1 MLNKEPNDK
10 VEKHDIFKEYS
21 QKIKSKSDKE
31 FWNKV
36 LEIEKEKLYYF
47 MLAYPQKIVTV
58 KTGEKDAE
66 KQFLGYKFSDRRG
79 SEGIHA
85 IQRGKSIDE
94 CTHLFDMNT
103 FDNPQKA
110 STYIYRAFNGDTT
123 SEIDDSLKDN
133 ISRVN
138 LLDMLTF
145 DRVDFEKVI
154 NVKAKKKIK
163 IESKYPIVTLDYVC
177 KEIFAGGDL
186 PKDAWCKDA
195 TTKFNIPIYSNGI
208 EEKALYGYTNIARV
222 NENALSISARGTI
235 GYSALRRAPF
245 YPIVR
250 LIIAIPNPNIIN
262 LRYLYEISK
271 YLNFTKSGK
280 TTPQLTVPMVKPTKL
295 PLPPLDIQQKIVDEI
310 EKIEHKREKLIY
322 KIRKTNDKIHE
333 LLNNLYISATRKI
346 RLGDT
351 SIFELSIGKRVLN
364 SDLIEGG
371 EYPVYSAN
379 VFEPFGYVN
388 NLLINKFDKPSVIW
402 GIDGEWATNI
412 IPSNIPFYPTDHCGI
427 VKILKE
433 QFILEKYLAF
443 ALNKEGKQFGFS
455 RTKRASIDR
464 VMGITI
470 PVPPLSEQQK
480 IIAQIEELEKQITE
494 AQAIIDNSKQQ
505 KQEILDKYLK

>member
-1 MLNKEPNDK
+1 
-10 VEKHDIFKEYS
+10 
-21 QKIKSKSDKE
+21 
-31 FWNKV
+31 
-36 LEIEKEKLYYF
+36 

-310 EKIEHKREKLIY
+310 EKVEKILLDSSNNIDKNRNDILETINSFKQKQEKLDGFIILNEETKNPKLLNEEYFTYVDIDAVENATGKICFHKQVESQKAPSRARRIAKSKSVLISTVRPYLKAFAYIENEFENTIY
-322 KIRKTNDKIHE
+322 STGFAIIRSKNEDKLLSKYLYYLFMYNENLMDQMKAAMPKGQYPSINDKD
-333 LLNNLYISATRKI
+333 I
-346 RLGDT
+346 RNFT
-351 SIFELSIGKRVLN
+351 IPIP
-364 SDLIEGG
+364 LIE
-371 EYPVYSAN
+371 EQ
-379 VFEPFGYVN
+379 E
-388 NLLINKFDKPSVIW
+388 K
-402 GIDGEWATNI
+402 
-412 IPSNIPFYPTDHCGI
+412 I
-427 VKILKE
+427 V
-433 QFILEKYLAF
+433 
-443 ALNKEGKQFGFS
+443 S
-455 RTKRASIDR
+455 
-464 VMGITI
+464 
-470 PVPPLSEQQK
+470 
-480 IIAQIEELEKQITE
+480 QIEKLEKQITE